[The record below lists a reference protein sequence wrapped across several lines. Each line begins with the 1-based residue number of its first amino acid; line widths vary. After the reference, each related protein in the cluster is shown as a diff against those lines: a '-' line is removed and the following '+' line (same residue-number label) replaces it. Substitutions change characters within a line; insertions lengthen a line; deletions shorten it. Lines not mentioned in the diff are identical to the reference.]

1 MTVTCHGAVPRS
13 SGGSRA
19 AAVRRSGGDAS
30 RVRATPPRSPTA
42 ARGRG
47 TGRATRLPRNNFSN
61 SISSP
66 RGLESPHEDDQIQ
79 NGPRPAAARLRTAVT
94 QRARMAR
101 AARVGHAPPSRAP
114 HRAPP
119 RVCVWSSGA
128 SEQSSI
134 PYAWACNAILV
145 ADRSRTR
152 LARVS
157 SMFRAVATV
166 ARYGGVYWHCT
177 HLHAAR

>member
-1 MTVTCHGAVPRS
+1 MICALWGLCDVSMTVTCHGAVPRS

-101 AARVGHAPPSRAP
+101 AARVGHALP
-114 HRAPP
+114 
-119 RVCVWSSGA
+119 
-128 SEQSSI
+128 
-134 PYAWACNAILV
+134 
-145 ADRSRTR
+145 
-152 LARVS
+152 LARRTARLLACVCGVP
-157 SMFRAVATV
+157 APLNKVAY
-166 ARYGGVYWHCT
+166 RT
-177 HLHAAR
+177 HGHATRSWWRIDQGLDSRVFPRCFGRWLP